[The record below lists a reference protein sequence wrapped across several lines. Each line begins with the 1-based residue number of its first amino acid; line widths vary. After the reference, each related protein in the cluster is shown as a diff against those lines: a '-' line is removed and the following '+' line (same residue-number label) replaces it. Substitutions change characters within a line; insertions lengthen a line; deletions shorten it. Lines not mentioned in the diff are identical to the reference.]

1 MPTAGGTGVHRA
13 VRWTVPI
20 CTLGVVLTLAGCK
33 VDTPGGGSTTIG
45 PSITA
50 TTHWAMPN
58 EVGANLQAAQD
69 AIQKLTGDLV
79 FFTSSHD
86 ASGKGRHQVL
96 DKDWKVCSQNI
107 PAGNPITIG
116 SKIDFGAV
124 KLAETCP

>member
-1 MPTAGGTGVHRA
+1 MRRA

-20 CTLGVVLTLAGCK
+20 CTLGAMMALAGCK

-58 EVGANLQAAQD
+58 EVGANLRDAQD
-69 AIQKLTGDLV
+69 AIHKLTGDLV
-79 FFTSSHD
+79 FFISSHD
-86 ASGKGRHQVL
+86 VSGQGRHQIL

-107 PAGNPITIG
+107 PAGDPITIG
-116 SKIDFGAV
+116 SKIDFGTV
-124 KLAETCP
+124 KLAESCP

>member
-1 MPTAGGTGVHRA
+1 MQRAA
-13 VRWTVPI
+13 VRRAVPI
-20 CTLGVVLTLAGCK
+20 CALGAVLAVAGCLAGCR

-58 EVGANLQAAQD
+58 EVGTNLQDAQN
-69 AIQKLTGDLV
+69 AIQKLTGDLI

-86 ASGKGRHQVL
+86 VSGKGRHQIL

-107 PAGNPITIG
+107 PAGDPITIG
-116 SKIDFGAV
+116 SKIDFGTV
-124 KLAETCP
+124 KVGEPCP